1 MNDTALALR
10 LLLFCFEHLPYPLC
24 PRAIPDIEIDPD
36 LDAEGRIE
44 FGFLTTIKLR
54 AWDGSAYWQSVL
66 CHETAHY
73 VQAMNGVTFSD
84 TRKTEREALS
94 AQVSWL
100 IKINAPI
107 EAYPTEKIIHALT
120 GNRIPH
126 GADRRSWPSLST
138 KRKSND

>member
-24 PRAIPDIEIDPD
+24 PRAIPDIEIHPD

-66 CHETAHY
+66 CHEVAHY
-73 VQAMNGVTFSD
+73 LQAMNGCDFSNPSA
-84 TRKTEREALS
+84 TEREALVT
-94 AQVSWL
+94 QVAWL
-100 IKINAPI
+100 IKIRAPV
-107 EAYPTEKIIHALT
+107 EAYPSEKIITQLT
-120 GNRIPH
+120 GDGEFAKQLALRP
-126 GADRRSWPSLST
+126 
-138 KRKSND
+138 